1 MYNILDKTMK
11 NSNAIMF
18 TLFYPLCECYR
29 VFCTKYRNLIGV
41 CSSLY
46 EMDYDVFYVSVFVV
60 VPI

>member
-1 MYNILDKTMK
+1 MK
-11 NSNAIMF
+11 NNNEIMF
-18 TLFYPLCECYR
+18 TLFLFDPLCECYR
-29 VFCTKYRNLIGV
+29 MFCTKYRNLIGV